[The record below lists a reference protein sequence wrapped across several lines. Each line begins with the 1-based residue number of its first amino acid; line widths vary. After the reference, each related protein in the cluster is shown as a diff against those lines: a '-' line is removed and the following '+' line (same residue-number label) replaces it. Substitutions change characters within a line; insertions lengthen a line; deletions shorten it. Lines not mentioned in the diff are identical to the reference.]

1 MKRFITVLAFGLILS
16 LCLWGQVFALGH
28 PYHETYDPVGDDHP
42 WGGENISVNTTPTR
56 TEIDSPGFLS
66 TGIPVVD
73 VVINNF
79 TLFKKLR
86 FYIYHHSSLQKT
98 EPISYERRV
107 TRLPSYNSSQNHH
120 KEGDR

>member
-1 MKRFITVLAFGLILS
+1 MKRFLTVLAFVLILT

-28 PYHETYDPVGDDHP
+28 PYHETYVPIGDDHP
-42 WGGENISVNTTPTR
+42 WGGEQVASSITPTR

-86 FYIYHHSSLQKT
+86 FYIYHHSTIRQIEQT
-98 EPISYERRV
+98 SYERNIE
-107 TRLPSYNSSQNHH
+107 RLPSYNSQQNYN
-120 KEGDR
+120 KKGDR